1 MPAMAANC
9 TRALEGA
16 LRCNQPNWQRFCRAS
31 SKPNLSRQGCGI
43 RALSAE
49 TERGA
54 GRLLNNR
61 SDWEMGGDTNGGRRL
76 VMTDWRLDGVWAETS
91 LFFGVAEM
99 ERVSVGCTDAPSLR
113 TVCFRHGAKATPAHT

>member
-61 SDWEMGGDTNGGRRL
+61 SDWEMGGRHKWRPTVGDDRLEVGWGVGGDFSFLRSCRNGKGL
-76 VMTDWRLDGVWAETS
+76 
-91 LFFGVAEM
+91 
-99 ERVSVGCTDAPSLR
+99 C
-113 TVCFRHGAKATPAHT
+113 